1 MKYTQAALSVCLII
15 VIGGATARVQAD
27 SFTISE
33 GQVETTTQTLDN
45 DNETGVIEAG
55 GQLNV
60 AGVGIGS
67 TANNV
72 TITTSGTIS
81 TTGDSAHGI
90 ESRGSDATITTSGTI
105 STARTNARG
114 IQSFGKDATITT
126 SGTISTT
133 GGGAHGIQSFGKD
146 ATITTSGTI
155 STAGDNASG
164 IQSEGDDATITT
176 SGTISTTRDRANG
189 IQSEGADATITTSG
203 TISTTGDYAHGI
215 RSEGDDA
222 TITTSGTI
230 STTGDDGAHGIRSI
244 GDNATITNSG
254 SINVTGANAVG
265 ISADGA
271 GNTTTIHNQG
281 LISATGN
288 ATTAILGGTGAETL
302 NLYRGSHIIG
312 RIDLAG
318 GNDTVNIY
326 GANPSATLTLDNAET
341 INLLNGVAGI
351 HNGTV
356 ATLVDPTG
364 QSVHSAVL
372 ATFTGGLHEQIQHRL
387 TQPAPAKIQLAT
399 TRLTPGLLVQP
410 RPSQA
415 WGQLFGAHRHRGAEG
430 QALAYDHDYA
440 GLMGGYDTNVQH
452 TRLGVFGGIA
462 QSDIDTERQSISTDT
477 DSLFVGGYA
486 QIHLGPLALTA
497 SLLGGYE
504 QHDNHRRVI
513 DNLAGIEIARTDFDS
528 GFLSPALSLAT
539 AYTLDQ
545 GLTLHPQATL
555 AYSIAWYDAYRET
568 GTTRS
573 NLSIDNR
580 TVHALQSRLQLAA
593 RYTLDTSHLELRAG
607 VLARHTYDDDI
618 HATLSGSDF
627 RFTSASDDSVYGG
640 SLGASLRL
648 EIHDRTHL
656 LLGMDYTAMS
666 GDETQAAGRL
676 ALEFAL

>member
-60 AGVGIGS
+60 AGGFGIAS
-67 TANNV
+67 TADNV

-81 TTGDSAHGI
+81 TTGG
-90 ESRGSDATITTSGTI
+90 
-105 STARTNARG
+105 N
-114 IQSFGKDATITT
+114 
-126 SGTISTT
+126 
-133 GGGAHGIQSFGKD
+133 AHGIQSLGDD

-155 STAGDNASG
+155 STAGTGAHGIQSVRDNATITTSGTISTAGTNASG

-176 SGTISTTRDRANG
+176 SGTISTTRDGANG
-189 IQSEGADATITTSG
+189 IQSG
-203 TISTTGDYAHGI
+203 
-215 RSEGDDA
+215 GDDA

-230 STTGDDGAHGIRSI
+230 STTGFNASGIQSFGDNATITTSGTISTTGNNASGIQSERVNATITTSGTISTTGNNASGIQSEADNATITTSGTISTIGEGAHGIRSI

-254 SINVTGANAVG
+254 SINVTGPDAVG

-271 GNTTTIHNQG
+271 GNTTTIYNHG

-399 TRLTPGLLVQP
+399 IRLTPGLLVQP

-452 TRLGVFGGIA
+452 TRLGVFGGAA

-528 GFLSPALSLAT
+528 GFLSPALSLTT

-545 GLTLHPQATL
+545 GLTLHPQAQWHSVWFERTICL
-555 AYSIAWYDAYRET
+555 LCYQRNW
-568 GTTRS
+568 
-573 NLSIDNR
+573 LID
-580 TVHALQSRLQLAA
+580 Q
-593 RYTLDTSHLELRAG
+593 G
-607 VLARHTYDDDI
+607 
-618 HATLSGSDF
+618 F
-627 RFTSASDDSVYGG
+627 
-640 SLGASLRL
+640 
-648 EIHDRTHL
+648 
-656 LLGMDYTAMS
+656 
-666 GDETQAAGRL
+666 
-676 ALEFAL
+676 